1 MNSKI
6 TSANSNRK
14 VTVTSALPYVQGM
27 PHLGNMAGSVLP
39 AELYHR
45 FLDIKGVRNE
55 FICGGDVH
63 GTPLELEALERGV
76 NPRNIKDEQTRKV
89 KEAYESLNVDFSI
102 FSDTHSEHNK
112 KQTHDMFEEIY
123 CKGLINEKTQNMAYC
138 HNDERFLP
146 DRYIE
151 GDCPHCGGLARGDQC
166 DECGKLIE
174 PKEIE
179 NPECQIC
186 GNNDIEFR
194 ETDHLFL
201 DLTEYKE
208 DLKEWIKQE
217 KPVPESMEKQIL
229 HDLEEAEDRSITRDQ
244 DWGFQIPVERV
255 NQRIEEENL
264 NVEKLD
270 EDKYEDKVLYVWFD
284 APIGYIGF
292 TRELFNDSGEWR
304 DYWNEK
310 SEIIH
315 SIGKDNAIF
324 HAVIFPTML
333 LGASNE
339 EMSYGLPDYEFIQQ
353 YLMWNDGAFSTSRN
367 RGIFINEAAEY
378 YRADYW
384 RFYLA
389 RRLPTSEDTNF
400 DWEDFE
406 HEINGVLNNTVG
418 NFVNRTLSLAE
429 DWFDN
434 KVPEPELEEKDEK
447 ALEKTENLLEEY
459 DKEFEDKELKEAL
472 DTALEIARHGDKYLS
487 KEQPWNHEERREETI
502 YVAVQIINALSKAI
516 YPFIPES
523 SKSIADQ
530 LNTEIDV
537 NEEKN
542 ELEGTVGALEP
553 GHELGEREI
562 LFEKIDTSQHQEQL
576 EDENMEQEDE
586 NSEEQVFNEDTV
598 SFDDFMDM
606 DIRTGQVEEVEE
618 HPNADKLY
626 KVQVNV
632 GKATL
637 QTCAGLKN
645 HYTKEELKGKNV
657 IVLANL
663 EPTELRGEKSECM
676 MLAAENEEG
685 KVTMLTTEEEI
696 DIGSEVN

>member
-6 TSANSNRK
+6 SSDRK

-45 FLDIKGVRNE
+45 FLDIKGVENE

-76 NPRNIKDEQTRKV
+76 DPRDIKDEQTRKV
-89 KEAYESLNVDFSI
+89 REAYESLNVDFSI
-102 FSDTHSEHNK
+102 FSDTHSEYNQ

-123 CKGLINEKTQNMAYC
+123 CKGLIDEKTQNMAYC
-138 HNDERFLP
+138 QHDERFLP

-166 DECGKLIE
+166 DDCGKLVE
-174 PKEIE
+174 PEEIE

-186 GNNDIEFR
+186 GNNEIDFR

-208 DLKEWIKQE
+208 ELKEWIKE
-217 KPVPESMEKQIL
+217 KKPVPESMEKQIL

-244 DWGFQIPVERV
+244 DWGFEIPVDRV
-255 NQRIEEENL
+255 NERIEEEDL
-264 NVEKLD
+264 DVEKLD
-270 EDKYEDKVLYVWFD
+270 AEKYEDKVLYVWFD

-292 TRELFNDSGEWR
+292 TRELLNDSDEWK
-304 DYWNEK
+304 DYWNQDA
-310 SEIIH
+310 EIIH

-324 HAVIFPTML
+324 HAVIFPSML
-333 LGASNE
+333 LGASNN
-339 EMSYGLPDYEFIQQ
+339 EMEYGLPDYEFIQQ

-406 HEINGVLNNTVG
+406 NEVNGVLNNTVG

-434 KVPEPELEEKDEK
+434 KVPKKNLKEQDDV
-447 ALEKTENLLEEY
+447 ALEKTEELLEEY
-459 DKEFEDKELKEAL
+459 NQQFEDKEIKEAL

-487 KEQPWNHEERREETI
+487 EEQPWNHEERREETI
-502 YVAVQIINALSKAI
+502 YVGIQIINALSKAL
-516 YPFIPES
+516 YPFIPTS
-523 SKSIADQ
+523 SQRIANQ
-530 LNTEIDV
+530 LNTEI
-537 NEEKN
+537 ETS
-542 ELEGTVGALEP
+542 EGTNEIKTAAGELDE

-562 LFEKIDTSQHQEQL
+562 LFEKIDTTEYREDSEEDDNME
-576 EDENMEQEDE
+576 EDENT
-586 NSEEQVFNEDTV
+586 EEHGFNEDTV
-598 SFDDFMDM
+598 SFDDFTAM
-606 DIRTGQVEEVEE
+606 DIRTGEVEEVEE

-626 KVQVNV
+626 KVHVNV
-632 GKATL
+632 GDATL

-645 HYTKEELKGKNV
+645 FYEPEELEGKKV
-657 IVLANL
+657 VVLANL

-676 MLAAENEEG
+676 MLAAEDEEG
-685 KVTMLTTEEEI
+685 ETVSLLTTDQEME
-696 DIGSEVN
+696 IGSKIK